1 MEGGK
6 VRRVGM
12 FVKHWMT
19 SPAVTLPAETPAVDA
34 LELMLVRRIRRIP
47 VLDEAG
53 NLTGIVTR
61 DDLQGV
67 LERAENSVRRT
78 RVKLGDIMTPKV
90 KTVAPDDPLERAAR
104 LMLENEISGLPVVRD
119 GRVVGMITE
128 SDIFAAF
135 TRLMGL
141 CEPGGRVVLTVPDG
155 ADLLEALRSRT
166 AGLALRSLAAYPG
179 PGGGWEVVARVR
191 GRRGAAVAEVPEVE
205 DTA

>member
-1 MEGGK
+1 
-6 VRRVGM
+6 M

-19 SPAVTLPAETPAVDA
+19 SPAVTLSAQTPAVDA

-61 DDLQGV
+61 DDLRRILGPS
-67 LERAENSVRRT
+67 ENSVHRT
-78 RVKLGDIMTPKV
+78 RVTLGDIMTPGV
-90 KTVAPDDPLERAAR
+90 RTVAPEDPLERAAR
-104 LMLENEISGLPVVRD
+104 IMLENEISGLPVVRD
-119 GRVVGMITE
+119 GWVVGMITE
-128 SDIFAAF
+128 SDVFAAF

-141 CEPGGRVVLTVPDG
+141 CEPGGRVVLTVPEG
-155 ADLLEALRSRT
+155 ADLLQELRSRT
-166 AGLALRSLAAYPG
+166 AGLLLRSLAAYPG

-191 GRRGAAVAEVPEVE
+191 GRRGAAVAEVPGAE